1 MTAFEKNGF
10 DGDELEENE
19 FEVRERMF
27 EKRAITIPGNGDGQR
42 VDKFLAESLPDFS
55 RSYLQ
60 KLLKDGQVLAN
71 GRAIK
76 PNYKLSAGE
85 LLSVSLPENE
95 DLNVEPEDLPV
106 EVLYED
112 SDVIL
117 VNKGKGMVVHP
128 AAGHNKG
135 TLVNFLLYHC
145 KGELSGINGVLR
157 PGIVHRIDKDTTGVL
172 IACKNDKAHRALAE
186 QLKEHTIIRKYR
198 AIVLGKLPED
208 EDTIHTTI
216 GRHPTDRKK
225 MSVHCKNGKDAI
237 THYRVL
243 QRFSNYTYVECQLE
257 TGRTHQI
264 RVHMASIGHP
274 LLGDTVYGPEKSKYK
289 LEGQCLHAMVFGFI
303 HPSIGEYMEFEAP
316 LPAYFQRLLS
326 II

>member
-1 MTAFEKNGF
+1 M
-10 DGDELEENE
+10 
-19 FEVRERMF
+19 
-27 EKRAITIPGNGDGQR
+27 ITIPEDGNGQR
-42 VDKFLAESLPDFS
+42 VDKFLAEALPDFS

-60 KLLKDGQVLAN
+60 KLLKDGQVLVN
-71 GRAIK
+71 DKEVK
-76 PNYKLSAGE
+76 PNYKLSTGE
-85 LLSVSLPENE
+85 ILSVSLPENE
-95 DLNVEPEDLPV
+95 ELNVEPEDLPV

-112 SDVIL
+112 DDVIL

-145 KGELSGINGVLR
+145 QGELSGINGVLR

-198 AIVLGKLPED
+198 AIVLGLLPE
-208 EDTIHTTI
+208 EEGTIHTTI

-243 QRFSNYTYVECQLE
+243 QRFSNYTYVECRLE

-289 LEGQCLHAMVFGFI
+289 LEGQCLHAMIFGFT
-303 HPSIGEYMEFEAP
+303 HPSTGEYMEFEAP
-316 LPAYFQRLLS
+316 LPAYFQKLLS
-326 II
+326 IL